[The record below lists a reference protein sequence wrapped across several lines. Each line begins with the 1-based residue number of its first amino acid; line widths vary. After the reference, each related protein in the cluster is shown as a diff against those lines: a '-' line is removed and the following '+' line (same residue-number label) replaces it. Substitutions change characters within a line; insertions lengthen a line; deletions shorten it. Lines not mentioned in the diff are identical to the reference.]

1 MTKKKSVSAQGG
13 KYFDEYLAAL
23 TAETETR
30 AEFERHLMR
39 VKASAE
45 VVRSLNVARQRRG
58 IALARVAKAMGTK
71 PSAISR
77 LLGGDEANPTL
88 GTLVDISRALG
99 VRMKID
105 LSLDRHPS
113 SRSSVEVVSHL

>member
-1 MTKKKSVSAQGG
+1 MAKKKSVSAQGG

-23 TAETETR
+23 TAETESR

-58 IALARVAKAMGTK
+58 IALSKVAKAMGTK

-105 LSLDRHPS
+105 LSLNRRPS
-113 SRSSVEVVSHL
+113 SRNSVEVVSHL

>member
-1 MTKKKSVSAQGG
+1 MPKKKSVPAPSG
-13 KYFDEYLAAL
+13 KYFDDYLAAL
-23 TAETETR
+23 TAEAGDR
-30 AEFERHLMR
+30 AEFERHLAR

-45 VVRSLNVARQRRG
+45 VVRSLNAARQKRG
-58 IALARVAKAMGTK
+58 IPLAKVAKAMGTK

-77 LLGGDEANPTL
+77 LLGGDEVNPTL

-105 LSLDRHPS
+105 LSLDR
-113 SRSSVEVVSHL
+113 RLTRRASVEVVSHL